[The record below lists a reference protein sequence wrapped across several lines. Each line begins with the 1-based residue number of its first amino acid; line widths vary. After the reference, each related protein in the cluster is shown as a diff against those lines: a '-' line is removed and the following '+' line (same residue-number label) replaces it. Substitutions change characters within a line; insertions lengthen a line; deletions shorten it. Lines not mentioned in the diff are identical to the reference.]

1 MAEDRKWKNIRK
13 KSTEQSTGE
22 KPLVDNSHEEEIPEW
37 KSSIRKEPLT
47 EKAEPEHKLMKHK
60 KTIAA
65 AAAVIVV
72 GAVAFGVTPMLIN
85 RGTEAKKQT
94 EKDSADTKTESPSE
108 KESEEPASPQNM
120 TVKKAQK
127 IQRQRRRRYLRL
139 PVLHILRVMNLC
151 MIFCINGRV
160 RIQTGLL
167 LMVHGSYPQMAIL
180 WNMMQR
186 QSVTVQQVQQHLMR
200 LPKIP

>member
-1 MAEDRKWKNIRK
+1 M
-13 KSTEQSTGE
+13 
-22 KPLVDNSHEEEIPEW
+22 
-37 KSSIRKEPLT
+37 
-47 EKAEPEHKLMKHK
+47 
-60 KTIAA
+60 
-65 AAAVIVV
+65 
-72 GAVAFGVTPMLIN
+72 
-85 RGTEAKKQT
+85 
-94 EKDSADTKTESPSE
+94 
-108 KESEEPASPQNM
+108 
-120 TVKKAQK
+120 KKAQK

-200 LPKIP
+200 LPKIPEIWILDTHMTKWTPRIILLPIHRKKMWTRQILSRQMELIFMQWTAKEIFVLLRLLP